1 MKRNVRTCV
10 SQQVRRSLIID
21 GFRGIT
27 NAKEQEFDQLKK
39 VAQQKSET
47 KRRKTIIVI
56 EPPDSS
62 KGTLS
67 VNPSARYDGNM
78 SHIEGSINNEQ
89 IRDNNPS
96 VAQFENRDDLDD
108 EEVKVELESPREQT
122 SKEKRQIIT
131 EALEDIQ
138 VELNID
144 TGFES
149 TINRNN
155 SIEVSNCDADNRVEE
170 LVLTP

>member
-1 MKRNVRTCV
+1 MKRNVRTCL

-78 SHIEGSINNEQ
+78 SHIEGSINNE
-89 IRDNNPS
+89 
-96 VAQFENRDDLDD
+96 
-108 EEVKVELESPREQT
+108 
-122 SKEKRQIIT
+122 
-131 EALEDIQ
+131 
-138 VELNID
+138 
-144 TGFES
+144 
-149 TINRNN
+149 
-155 SIEVSNCDADNRVEE
+155 
-170 LVLTP
+170 